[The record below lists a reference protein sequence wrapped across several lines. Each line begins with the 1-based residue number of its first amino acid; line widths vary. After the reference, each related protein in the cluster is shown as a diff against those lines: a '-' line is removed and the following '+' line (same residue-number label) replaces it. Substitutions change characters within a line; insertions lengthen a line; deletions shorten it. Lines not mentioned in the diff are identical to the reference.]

1 MVLSCAGRQ
10 LAADHVPR
18 RGFYLVPQET
28 LLPMFVMPDQ
38 APPHYA
44 LAAASQSAQAA
55 QATSPGAG
63 PAPGATQAAAATRQ
77 EVTSHGYHYIVV
89 GNTLLAPNELQ
100 SALETGDTPQA
111 AVSALKKA
119 YEGKGYFLVAL
130 VAKAQEKEVWLQVV
144 QGRLTHV
151 DGPAHLAKFFTGLK
165 GDDQIRNSDVIRQS
179 TLAQAYAAT
188 NGQQPQLSF
197 KPAPE
202 VGGSSMV
209 IDEKPVPDARAF
221 GGSVTTGN
229 FGNRYAGHYLAQAQ
243 AYAQHDGFT
252 LQVNHSRALT
262 GMDENTHGAYYAATS
277 ANLSAITPLGTFQA
291 DTSATSYQLG
301 KAFAPLFPAGKIK
314 VFGLSANQL
323 LYADDAHRWSLK
335 EGLHHIRDTGTVFN
349 NSFTLRD
356 QKYNVLDLGSDYS
369 QRFGGWSG
377 RPASVS
383 LSAGI
388 KLGSARGDSGFDR
401 GAGRP
406 TGHFQV
412 YSASADLTQT
422 LPRDYSVQFSLSG
435 QSSPDILPSYQ
446 QWVLGGLNN
455 LTAYLPGT
463 IVGDR
468 GYLGRVTVQGPQWR
482 AGPLQ
487 LRPNVFAEYGATR
500 YSFITAGSPTW
511 QSLDDVG
518 ASLSLSLPGARTSAI
533 LAYAKPLG
541 SRHVPTTV
549 RDGQRAHAFFY
560 LQVAL

>member
-1 MVLSCAGRQ
+1 
-10 LAADHVPR
+10 
-18 RGFYLVPQET
+18 
-28 LLPMFVMPDQ
+28 MFVMPDQ

-44 LAAASQSAQAA
+44 VAAPSQSA

-63 PAPGATQAAAATRQ
+63 PAHVAAKPTAATRQ

-89 GNTLLAPNELQ
+89 GNTLLARNELQ

-111 AVSALKKA
+111 AMSALKKA

-130 VAKAQEKEVWLQVV
+130 VARAQDNKEVWLQVV

-151 DGPAHLAKFFTGLK
+151 DGPRDLVAYFSGLK
-165 GDDQIRNSDVIRQS
+165 GNSSIRNSDVIRQS

-188 NGQQPQLSF
+188 NGQQPQVSF
-197 KPAPE
+197 RPAPE
-202 VGGSSMV
+202 VGGSAMEISQT
-209 IDEKPVPDARAF
+209 PVPDAQSF
-221 GGSVTTGN
+221 GGSLTTGN

-277 ANLSAITPLGTFQA
+277 ANLSAITPIGTFQL
-291 DTSATSYQLG
+291 DDSATSYQLG
-301 KAFAPLFPAGKIK
+301 KAFAPLYPAGKIK

-323 LYADDAHRWSLK
+323 LYADDAQRWSLK

-377 RPASVS
+377 RPASLS

-388 KLGSARGDSGFDR
+388 KLGSARGDSGFDH
-401 GAGRP
+401 AVGRP

-412 YSASADLTQT
+412 YTASADLTQT
-422 LPRDYSVQFSLSG
+422 LPRNYSVQFSLSG
-435 QSSPDILPSYQ
+435 QSSPYILPSYQ

-455 LTAYLPGT
+455 LTAWLPGT

-468 GYLGRVTVQGPQWR
+468 GYLGRVTVQGPQWH
-482 AGPLQ
+482 AGPVQ
-487 LRPNVFAEYGATR
+487 LRPSVFAEYGASR

-518 ASLSLSLPGARTSAI
+518 ASLSLSLPGAHTSAI

-541 SRHVPTTV
+541 SRHVASTV
-549 RDGQRAHAFFY
+549 RDGQQAHAFFY
-560 LQVAL
+560 VQVAL